1 MKKLVSL
8 LFVLS
13 MVFSL
18 AACGSTPAPSSSGSA
33 PAASSAPSAGSS
45 EVKDSYTPQKNITV
59 FAPYSA
65 GGGVDTWGRNFSAML
80 VSTGI
85 VDNNWVYENV
95 NGGTGQVGLGT
106 VASQYTGKDTVL
118 IPTATN
124 YLMTPYIQGKQYSYK
139 DLTMVAQLVV
149 DYRVFVT
156 SSKSGYTSLEDLI
169 AAGKEKELVA
179 AISGVGGIGHI
190 ALEQLVSLSGA
201 SIRSVPFDGNEDT
214 VALLGNQVDVGNLSL
229 SEALPHIQSGDLVAL
244 AVTSVERLPS
254 IPDVPTCTELGYD
267 ITFKTGRGV
276 AMPGDVSDEA
286 RDYWIDKLQKLIET
300 DEFKAYAETASN
312 EIVFLAGD
320 DYVADLDK
328 DYEAMKVIMTDLGL
342 TG

>member
-1 MKKLVSL
+1 MKK
-8 LFVLS
+8 
-13 MVFSL
+13 SL
-18 AACGSTPAPSSSGSA
+18 ALLLALCLVVAATACSNSSSSSA
-33 PAASSAPSAGSS
+33 PASQASEAAPASSTEAQG
-45 EVKDSYTPQKNITV
+45 SYTPQKNITI

-65 GGGVDTWGRNFSAML
+65 GGGVDIWGRNFSAML

-106 VASQYTGKDTVL
+106 VVSQYQGKDSVL

-124 YLMTPYIQGKQYSYK
+124 YLMTPYIQGKEYSYK

-156 SSKSGYTSLEDLI
+156 SAQSGYTSMEDLI
-169 AAGKEKELVA
+169 TASKDHELVA

-190 ALEQLVSLSGA
+190 AIEQFKSLSGA

-214 VALLGNQVDVGNLSL
+214 IALLGNQVELGNLAL
-229 SEALPHIQSGDLVAL
+229 SEALPHIQSGDLIAL
-244 AVTSVERLPS
+244 AVTSEERLPA
-254 IPDVPTCTELGYD
+254 IPDIPTCTELGYD

-276 AMPGDVSDEA
+276 AMPGGVSDEA
-286 RDYWIDKLQKLIET
+286 RDYWIDKLQQLVET
-300 DEFKAYAETASN
+300 DEFKAYADNSSN
-312 EIVFLAGD
+312 TIAFLAGE
-320 DYVADLDK
+320 DYVADLDR

-342 TG
+342 AG